1 MGAFLRELPDWA
13 VPVLFLAA
21 YFVIMRW
28 LLPSIGVPT

>member
-1 MGAFLRELPDWA
+1 MSSFLRELPDWA

-28 LLPSIGVPT
+28 VLPSVGVPT